1 MNEYLFIKFFLIL
14 KVFIV
19 LYLVFYG
26 LVEILIGYSNCLYMF
41 NIEKFNRYNK
51 FLENVVRNIYM
62 GFDNV

>member
-1 MNEYLFIKFFLIL
+1 ML